1 MDKREEDSSSPKIM
15 LILEIIIRDHS
26 KKRQLR
32 GLQQYR
38 RGTHNM
44 QSACLSA
51 LADYISAKNFGIE
64 KPVMCI
70 MRWRATRIVM
80 K

>member
-1 MDKREEDSSSPKIM
+1 M
-15 LILEIIIRDHS
+15 LMLEIIIRDHM
-26 KKRQLR
+26 KKEEKATERNSQL
-32 GLQQYR
+32 
-38 RGTHNM
+38 
-44 QSACLSA
+44 QSACPYL
-51 LADYISAKNFGIE
+51 LTTYISAKNFGIE